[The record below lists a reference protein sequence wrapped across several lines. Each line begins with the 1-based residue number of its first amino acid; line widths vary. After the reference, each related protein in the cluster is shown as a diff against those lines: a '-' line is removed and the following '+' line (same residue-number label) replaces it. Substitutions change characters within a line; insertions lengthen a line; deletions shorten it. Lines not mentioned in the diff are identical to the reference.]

1 MTTDARA
8 ARNRT
13 NAQKSTGPR
22 TAAGKASV
30 AQNARRHGVTA
41 KPNPASVAAWLRVI
55 LDDPNLTPADF
66 LAEGDRMRLALALAE
81 AEVKVCAARASLD
94 RFERGDEPTSEL
106 TRDFQGGVEAI
117 NDELAQPG
125 MTAHRYRA
133 GLSLLKRLGRLISA
147 ETAPGAKRHRL
158 FRRYLR
164 EARAQRKRAFQ
175 AWLTYLEEDPKE
187 IWKAA

>member
-8 ARNRT
+8 VSNRT

-55 LDDPNLTPADF
+55 LDDPDLTPADF

-81 AEVKVCAARASLD
+81 AEVKVCAAMASLD

-106 TRDFQGGVEAI
+106 TREFQSYMEAI
-117 NDELAQPG
+117 NDELAHPG
-125 MTAHRYRA
+125 ITKSQYLA
-133 GLSLLKRLGRLISA
+133 GLSLLKRLGRQISA
-147 ETAPGAKRHRL
+147 ETVPGAKRHRL

-175 AWLTYLEEDPKE
+175 AWLTYLEEDTKE
-187 IWKAA
+187 IRKAA